1 MKQRLESPQSQCAV
15 FVPTVKPISGAMVQP
30 SSRKSAHQHKLE
42 MQGLRDK
49 EAANADEL
57 MKMKKDESLG
67 QTFSSD
73 ELEGQI
79 RCHNVPHS
87 FATLSFYH
95 VHNP

>member
-15 FVPTVKPISGAMVQP
+15 FVPAVKPIFGAMVQP

-42 MQGLRDK
+42 MQGSRDK

-67 QTFSSD
+67 QTFSLD
-73 ELEGQI
+73 ELEGQM
-79 RCHNVPHS
+79 RCH
-87 FATLSFYH
+87 TLLQRYLFTTFTIH
-95 VHNP
+95 DHK